1 MYCNSST
8 ILKIFVIRNIKW
20 LCYNAFYQTPLT
32 KNLIY
37 GKILHM
43 ISEIKNINLH
53 GYPYS
58 ENATRKHKKLE
69 FETLWQTVD
78 PVKFYK
84 KDQPNNTFKSQYR
97 KFR

>member
-1 MYCNSST
+1 
-8 ILKIFVIRNIKW
+8 
-20 LCYNAFYQTPLT
+20 
-32 KNLIY
+32 
-37 GKILHM
+37 M

-84 KDQPNNTFKSQYR
+84 KDQPNSTFKSFITENLDDPWVGWHPNPEAHEAWAEELTRYI
-97 KFR
+97 KKHKLV